1 MVAVSLK
8 KKEYRLLGYDV
19 RKLTQQEFHDT
30 EKAADGIGSEH
41 NVAAVIELKRGKAQK
56 QHKSRYVSVMAENGG
71 DEIAFVEVHYKSP
84 EGENLVMTRSVTL
97 KELSEAEN
105 KNIPAVSLMASFG
118 LMVKDSKYK
127 GSMTKTQLLNMTS
140 ELMNTLKIDEPEP
153 FSHFDIIRQ
162 YAVSH

>member
-1 MVAVSLK
+1 M
-8 KKEYRLLGYDV
+8 
-19 RKLTQQEFHDT
+19 
-30 EKAADGIGSEH
+30 
-41 NVAAVIELKRGKAQK
+41 
-56 QHKSRYVSVMAENGG
+56 
-71 DEIAFVEVHYKSP
+71 
-84 EGENLVMTRSVTL
+84 VMTRSVTL
-97 KELSEAEN
+97 KELSESEN